1 MDCPNLLPSA
11 FFTIEAC
18 VEDKIVTEYKL
29 TGGGYGHGA
38 GMSQNAAKGMA
49 KAGYTAMDIVRFFY
63 DGCEVKNLYEQKDEQ
78 KEEGT
83 GDAIVPKLD

>member
-1 MDCPNLLPSA
+1 
-11 FFTIEAC
+11 
-18 VEDKIVTEYKL
+18 
-29 TGGGYGHGA
+29 
-38 GMSQNAAKGMA
+38 MA

-63 DGCEVKNLYEQKDEQ
+63 DSCEVKNLYEQKDEQ